1 MRISY
6 TLIIIYSLMAFIIAV
21 FGAPF
26 IWMFVTS
33 IKPDEEIVRYPIEWI
48 PDNPTFEAYY
58 RLFGKYPIMRW
69 FFNSILIA
77 TITTLITIVT
87 NLLAA
92 YPLSKMRFK
101 GKNIFLLMIL
111 STFLLPG
118 ELLLVP
124 LFLGLSEFQIT
135 DSYFSLSVPAAANAF
150 GIFLLMQFFKR
161 LPYELDE
168 AARVDGCSRLE
179 ILTKI
184 YLPLSKPAIATVAI
198 FTFVRSWN
206 EFFWPLIVCN
216 SDETR
221 TITVGIA
228 TFVSRGLS
236 SSFGIL
242 MSSAFVASVPAILFF
257 LLFQRY
263 FVVGISTTG
272 IK

>member
-58 RLFGKYPIMRW
+58 RLFNKYPIMRW
-69 FFNSILIA
+69 FFNSIVIA
-77 TITTLITIVT
+77 SITTLITIIT

-101 GKNIFLLMIL
+101 GKNIFLLIIL

-135 DSYFSLSVPAAANAF
+135 DSYFS
-150 GIFLLMQFFKR
+150 
-161 LPYELDE
+161 
-168 AARVDGCSRLE
+168 
-179 ILTKI
+179 
-184 YLPLSKPAIATVAI
+184 
-198 FTFVRSWN
+198 
-206 EFFWPLIVCN
+206 
-216 SDETR
+216 
-221 TITVGIA
+221 
-228 TFVSRGLS
+228 
-236 SSFGIL
+236 
-242 MSSAFVASVPAILFF
+242 
-257 LLFQRY
+257 
-263 FVVGISTTG
+263 
-272 IK
+272 